1 MNNELSLSQE
11 GVFSMEG
18 FSWTEKHFERTIC
31 FYRMNACL
39 LTLWHSAKQW
49 MICWVVELW

>member
-11 GVFSMEG
+11 GIFSMEG
-18 FSWTEKHFERTIC
+18 FSWTEKYFERTVC

-39 LTLWHSAKQW
+39 LTL
-49 MICWVVELW
+49 